1 MLIGLLWKLSRKV
14 TGVLER
20 WHTRGFGAVWESLRE
35 RVWRTLP
42 RTPTDWLNA
51 YRPTPALLKLFATT
65 RRPADAPT
73 FTVLVPVYNTRE
85 DWLRAAVE
93 SVRAQAYPDWEL
105 VLVNDGSPASHV
117 RPLLDDLA
125 KADDR
130 IRVLHPETNR
140 GVSAASNA
148 GLAVASGD
156 YVMVLDHDDA
166 LEPHC
171 LHRFADA
178 VLSEK
183 RPGLIYADEAL
194 TGPDLNEVLAVRVR
208 PAFSHDF
215 YLCHPYFVHP
225 VAIRRDLL
233 QQVNGFDESLTTSHD
248 VDLVLRV
255 LEVCD
260 RVTHI
265 PDVLYRWR
273 THPGSHGHASRATA
287 TANTMR
293 AVERVLH
300 RSPPPLAGG
309 GLGGRGNG
317 GTPAPSPLTL
327 LSQAKGGQAREVAFN
342 VLDIRYPISPGARVA
357 ILIPTKNQAKLLRD
371 CVESVER
378 TTPRELADLVVIDH
392 ESDDPETVA
401 YLAELNRRHR
411 VVSAIG
417 PFNFSAINN
426 AAVAAVRGP
435 YSHYLFLNNDT
446 AAPERGW
453 LEHMLGFACRADVG
467 AVGATLIYPD
477 DGIQHAGIVVGLLGG
492 ADNAFRGRPFSRNAF
507 EREPGENC
515 DLICTR
521 DYSAVTAAC
530 LLVRTDV
537 FAAVSGFDEGLAVG
551 FNDVDLCLRIRANGW
566 KVLRDAHAVLFHSES
581 QSRGTSDRHPADTA
595 LFRERYAE
603 LLRTGD
609 PFTSPLLDPDPRM
622 NVLIPRLTC
631 PATVPFRTV
640 EVR

>member
-1 MLIGLLWKLSRKV
+1 MLVRLLWNLSRKV

-42 RTPTDWLNA
+42 RNPTDWLKA
-51 YRPTPALLKLFATT
+51 YRPAAALLKRFADTPW
-65 RRPADAPT
+65 PADAPA
-73 FTVLVPVYNTRE
+73 FTVIVPVYNTRE
-85 DWLRAAVE
+85 DWLRQAVE
-93 SVRAQAYPDWEL
+93 SVRAQTYPRWQL
-105 VLVNDGSPASHV
+105 VLVNDGSPAAPV
-117 RPLLDDLA
+117 RPLLDNLA
-125 KADDR
+125 KLDSR
-130 IRVLHPETNR
+130 IRVIHLETNR

-148 GLAVASGD
+148 GLAVANGE
-156 YVMVLDHDDA
+156 YVLVLDHDDA

-171 LHRFADA
+171 LHRFAEA
-178 VLSEK
+178 ILCEN
-183 RPGLIYADEAL
+183 RPGLLYADEAL
-194 TGPDLNEVLAVRVR
+194 TGPDLGDVLAIRVR

-225 VAIRRDLL
+225 VAVRRDLL
-233 QQVNGFDESLTTSHD
+233 EAVNGFDETLTTSHD

-293 AVERVLH
+293 AVSEHVGRMFNAPEQ
-300 RSPPPLAGG
+300 RGG
-309 GLGGRGNG
+309 P
-317 GTPAPSPLTL
+317 TVS
-327 LSQAKGGQAREVAFN
+327 EVAFN
-342 VLDIRYPISPGARVA
+342 VLDIRFPVTAGARVA

-378 TTPRELADLVVIDH
+378 TTPRDLADIVVIDH
-392 ESDDPETVA
+392 ESDDPDTLA
-401 YLAELNRRHR
+401 YLAELRPRHR
-411 VVSAIG
+411 VVRATG

-426 AAVAAVRGP
+426 GAVARVRGP

-446 AAPERGW
+446 AAPEPGW
-453 LEHMLGFACRADVG
+453 LEHMLGLGCRPDVG
-467 AVGATLIYPD
+467 VVGATLIYPD
-477 DGIQHAGIVVGLLGG
+477 NTIQHAGIVVGLLGG
-492 ADNAFRGRPFSRNAF
+492 ADNAFRGRPFSRNHF
-507 EREPGENC
+507 DREPGENG

-521 DYSAVTAAC
+521 DFSAVTAAC
-530 LLVRTDV
+530 LLVRAEAFD
-537 FAAVSGFDEGLAVG
+537 AVSGFDEALAVG

-566 KVLRDAHAVLFHSES
+566 KVLRDAHAVLFHFES
-581 QSRGTSDRHPADTA
+581 QSRGTADQHPADTA
-595 LFRERYAE
+595 LFRAWYAE
-603 LLRTGD
+603 LLRVGD
-609 PFTSPLLDPDPRM
+609 PYTSPLLDPDPRM
-622 NVLIPRLTC
+622 TVPIPRLKC

-640 EVR
+640 ELR